1 MRSFCRLFAGSSSSG
16 VSNRAFDSSSLLY
29 LLKFSNLLLLDDTVN
44 GNVKDLDLAKFGL
57 EIENIP
63 KDGDCAFRSIL
74 RQLRKMDFDKT
85 EELKDHLRSLNLM
98 TESEDDDISTL
109 RLLFVQECKK
119 RTDDYLNFFAG
130 SKTKFIE
137 RVVEFETKGVF
148 DNAVGDLVPRVC
160 SDLLRV
166 PITILTSIHPQDET
180 EFMPDRLLSNSPIFI
195 AYHHYG
201 AGHYDATNFISTS
214 GT

>member
-1 MRSFCRLFAGSSSSG
+1 M
-16 VSNRAFDSSSLLY
+16 Y
-29 LLKFSNLLLLDDTVN
+29 LLKFSNLLHLDDTN
-44 GNVKDLDLAKFGL
+44 GNVKDLERYLATFGL

-119 RTDDYLNFFAG
+119 RTDDYINFFAG
-130 SKTKFIE
+130 SKPKFIE

-160 SDLLRV
+160 CDLLRV
-166 PITILTSIHPQDET
+166 PITIFTPIQPQDET
-180 EFMPDRLLSNSPIFI
+180 EFMPDRLLTNSPIFI
-195 AYHHYG
+195 VHHHYG